1 MPAWHKVWWCMWAE
15 EETFPL
21 TKGSMTSSTPN
32 PAPKPR
38 NHHSSDRCSRPGNTL
53 TKQLLIEYKS
63 LLSLPFNSLTIIF
76 AVLSYTMSNRQLSRD
91 MQVEFQARF
100 QAKQARREAQKAAK
114 QDPILKKQIQ
124 ELLKKGETAKA
135 YQKAK
140 MLLSKQAL
148 AQQMDQMADMAELSS
163 AQIQANNAMNRMTHM
178 MASSSRTMSVAQRNV
193 NPEKTLLTLEQ
204 FKQQNEEYAMSN
216 GIYQDAI
223 AQSTSAQVSDDA
235 VHELLGK
242 LADDA
247 GVELSAELNSPKP
260 VAAEPETTE
269 PTAEEEDKLQQRLRA
284 LRA

>member
-1 MPAWHKVWWCMWAE
+1 
-15 EETFPL
+15 
-21 TKGSMTSSTPN
+21 
-32 PAPKPR
+32 
-38 NHHSSDRCSRPGNTL
+38 
-53 TKQLLIEYKS
+53 
-63 LLSLPFNSLTIIF
+63 
-76 AVLSYTMSNRQLSRD
+76 MSNRQLARD

-114 QDPILKKQIQ
+114 QDPILRKQIQ
-124 ELLKKGETAKA
+124 DLLKKGETQKA

-148 AQQMDQMADMAELSS
+148 AAQMDQMADMAELSS

-178 MASSSRTMSVAQRNV
+178 MASSSRTMNLAQKNT
-193 NPEKTLLTLEQ
+193 NPEKTLVTLEQ
-204 FKQQNEEYAMSN
+204 FKQQNEEYAMTN

-223 AQSTSAQVSDDA
+223 TQSTSVQVGEDA

-247 GVELSAELNSPKP
+247 GLELSFELNKATPAS
-260 VAAEPETTE
+260 AEPQTAE
-269 PTAEEEDKLQQRLRA
+269 PSAEEEDKLQQRLRA

>member
-1 MPAWHKVWWCMWAE
+1 MA
-15 EETFPL
+15 
-21 TKGSMTSSTPN
+21 
-32 PAPKPR
+32 
-38 NHHSSDRCSRPGNTL
+38 
-53 TKQLLIEYKS
+53 
-63 LLSLPFNSLTIIF
+63 
-76 AVLSYTMSNRQLSRD
+76 NRQMARD

-124 ELLKKGETAKA
+124 DLLKKGETQKA

-148 AQQMDQMADMAELSS
+148 AQQMDQMADMAELSA
-163 AQIQANNAMNRMTHM
+163 AQIQANNSMNRMTQM
-178 MASSSRTMSVAQRNV
+178 MAQSSRTMNVAQKNT
-193 NPEKTLLTLEQ
+193 NPEKTLVTLEQ

-223 AQSTSAQVSDDA
+223 TQSTSTQVGEDA

-247 GVELSAELNSPKP
+247 GLELSKELNQATPSN
-260 VAAEPETTE
+260 AEPQQTNE

>member
-1 MPAWHKVWWCMWAE
+1 
-15 EETFPL
+15 
-21 TKGSMTSSTPN
+21 
-32 PAPKPR
+32 
-38 NHHSSDRCSRPGNTL
+38 
-53 TKQLLIEYKS
+53 
-63 LLSLPFNSLTIIF
+63 
-76 AVLSYTMSNRQLSRD
+76 MSNRQLARD

-114 QDPILKKQIQ
+114 QDPALRKQIQ
-124 ELLKKGETAKA
+124 DLLKKGETQKA

-148 AQQMDQMADMAELSS
+148 AQQMDQMADMAELSA

-178 MASSSRTMSVAQRNV
+178 MAQSSRTMNVAQRSS
-193 NPEKTLLTLEQ
+193 NPEKTLVTLEQ
-204 FKQQNEEYAMSN
+204 FKQQNEEYAVSN

-223 AQSTSAQVSDDA
+223 TQSTSVQVGEDA

-247 GVELSAELNSPKP
+247 GIELSRELNSATPS
-260 VAAEPETTE
+260 AAEPQTAE
-269 PTAEEEDKLQQRLRA
+269 PSAEEEDKLQQRLRA

>member
-1 MPAWHKVWWCMWAE
+1 
-15 EETFPL
+15 
-21 TKGSMTSSTPN
+21 
-32 PAPKPR
+32 
-38 NHHSSDRCSRPGNTL
+38 
-53 TKQLLIEYKS
+53 
-63 LLSLPFNSLTIIF
+63 
-76 AVLSYTMSNRQLSRD
+76 MSNRQLARD

-100 QAKQARREAQKAAK
+100 QAKQARREATKAAK

-124 ELLKKGETAKA
+124 DLLKKGETQKA

-148 AQQMDQMADMAELSS
+148 AQQMDQMADMAELSA

-178 MASSSRTMSVAQRNV
+178 MASSSKVMNVAQRNT
-193 NPEKTLLTLEQ
+193 NPEKTLTTLEQ

-223 AQSTSAQVSDDA
+223 TQSTSTQVGEDA

-247 GVELSAELNSPKP
+247 GIELTQELNQATPSA
-260 VAAEPETTE
+260 VEPQTSE
-269 PTAEEEDKLQQRLRA
+269 PSAEEEDKLQQRLRA

>member
-1 MPAWHKVWWCMWAE
+1 
-15 EETFPL
+15 
-21 TKGSMTSSTPN
+21 
-32 PAPKPR
+32 
-38 NHHSSDRCSRPGNTL
+38 
-53 TKQLLIEYKS
+53 
-63 LLSLPFNSLTIIF
+63 
-76 AVLSYTMSNRQLSRD
+76 MSNRQLSRD

-114 QDPILKKQIQ
+114 QDPVLKKQIQ
-124 ELLKKGETAKA
+124 DLLKKGETAKA

-148 AQQMDQMADMAELSS
+148 AQQMDQMADMAELSA

-178 MASSSRTMSVAQRNV
+178 MGQSSRTMSIAQKNM
-193 NPEKTLLTLEQ
+193 NPEKTLVTLEQ
-204 FKQQNEEYAMSN
+204 FKQQNEEYAVNN

-223 AQSTSAQVSDDA
+223 SQTTSAQVSEDA

-247 GVELSAELNSPKP
+247 GVQLNAELNSATPAKEEL
-260 VAAEPETTE
+260 VSNE
-269 PTAEEEDKLQQRLRA
+269 PTAEEEDALQQRLRA

>member
-1 MPAWHKVWWCMWAE
+1 
-15 EETFPL
+15 
-21 TKGSMTSSTPN
+21 
-32 PAPKPR
+32 
-38 NHHSSDRCSRPGNTL
+38 
-53 TKQLLIEYKS
+53 
-63 LLSLPFNSLTIIF
+63 
-76 AVLSYTMSNRQLSRD
+76 MSNRQQARD

-124 ELLKKGETAKA
+124 DLLKKGETQKA

-148 AQQMDQMADMAELSS
+148 AQQMDQMADMAELSA

-178 MASSSRTMSVAQRNV
+178 MASSSRTMNMAQKST
-193 NPEKTLLTLEQ
+193 NPEKTLVTLEQ

-223 AQSTSAQVSDDA
+223 TQSTSTQVGEDA

-247 GVELSAELNSPKP
+247 GLELSKELSQATPST
-260 VAAEPETTE
+260 AEPQQANE

>member
-1 MPAWHKVWWCMWAE
+1 
-15 EETFPL
+15 
-21 TKGSMTSSTPN
+21 
-32 PAPKPR
+32 
-38 NHHSSDRCSRPGNTL
+38 
-53 TKQLLIEYKS
+53 
-63 LLSLPFNSLTIIF
+63 
-76 AVLSYTMSNRQLSRD
+76 MSNRQLARD

-114 QDPILKKQIQ
+114 QDPVLKKQIQ
-124 ELLKKGETAKA
+124 ELLKKGETQKA

-148 AQQMDQMADMAELSS
+148 AQQMDQMADMAELSA

-178 MASSSRTMSVAQRNV
+178 MASSSRTMNLAQKNT
-193 NPEKTLLTLEQ
+193 NPEKTLVTLEQ
-204 FKQQNEEYAMSN
+204 FKQQNEEYAMTN

-223 AQSTSAQVSDDA
+223 TQSTSVQVGEDA

-247 GVELSAELNSPKP
+247 GLELSFELNQATP
-260 VAAEPETTE
+260 ATAEPQTAE

>member
-1 MPAWHKVWWCMWAE
+1 MA
-15 EETFPL
+15 
-21 TKGSMTSSTPN
+21 
-32 PAPKPR
+32 
-38 NHHSSDRCSRPGNTL
+38 
-53 TKQLLIEYKS
+53 
-63 LLSLPFNSLTIIF
+63 
-76 AVLSYTMSNRQLSRD
+76 NRQMARD

-124 ELLKKGETAKA
+124 DLLKKGETQKA

-148 AQQMDQMADMAELSS
+148 AQQMDQMADMAELSA
-163 AQIQANNAMNRMTHM
+163 AQIQANNSMNRMTQM
-178 MASSSRTMSVAQRNV
+178 MAQSSRTMNVAQKNTD
-193 NPEKTLLTLEQ
+193 PEKTLVTLEQ

-223 AQSTSAQVSDDA
+223 TQSTSTQVGEDA

-247 GVELSAELNSPKP
+247 GLELSKELNQATPSN
-260 VAAEPETTE
+260 AEPQQTNE

>member
-1 MPAWHKVWWCMWAE
+1 
-15 EETFPL
+15 
-21 TKGSMTSSTPN
+21 
-32 PAPKPR
+32 
-38 NHHSSDRCSRPGNTL
+38 
-53 TKQLLIEYKS
+53 
-63 LLSLPFNSLTIIF
+63 
-76 AVLSYTMSNRQLSRD
+76 MSNRQQARD

-124 ELLKKGETAKA
+124 DLLKKGETQKA

-148 AQQMDQMADMAELSS
+148 AQQMDQMADMAELSA
-163 AQIQANNAMNRMTHM
+163 AQIQANNSMNRMTQM
-178 MASSSRTMSVAQRNV
+178 MASSSRTMNVAQKNT
-193 NPEKTLLTLEQ
+193 NPEKTLVTLEQ

-223 AQSTSAQVSDDA
+223 TQSTSTQVGEDA

-247 GVELSAELNSPKP
+247 GLELTKELNQATPSN
-260 VAAEPETTE
+260 AEPQQTNE